1 MNMISNVDNDLNKFS
16 EIVWI
21 EKNSIL
27 PRKNYILSKPPM
39 AISIYKNKLIV
50 GMYLLYKRKLLTCYV
65 LLFYE

>member
-27 PRKNYILSKPPM
+27 PRKFTFSANRRWQFQYTKI
-39 AISIYKNKLIV
+39 N
-50 GMYLLYKRKLLTCYV
+50 
-65 LLFYE
+65 